1 MSWGNF
7 LFISSNTTQ
16 CHTRLRVG
24 IHIYSPRGCNICFL
38 ELRIC
43 CPTNCTN
50 RYVLLYSSQKK
61 NCSKLLSSKS
71 WKMKSRYLQ
80 HAVLAVKRLLLC
92 CLPQSLQSRTVVAAV
107 LQQRCCADYPPHEDH
122 MTYSIILP
130 QSLMR
135 RLVGKLSHSRP
146 RTKLKELD
154 PPKGLGEQIH
164 KLVLVDVARLD
175 ASFCQ
180 TVTDEVVPHPDVLA
194 PFMEH
199 GVLGQRQGGLA
210 VHPEFHCS
218 NVSPEEIIEQASK
231 PERLS

>member
-1 MSWGNF
+1 
-7 LFISSNTTQ
+7 
-16 CHTRLRVG
+16 
-24 IHIYSPRGCNICFL
+24 
-38 ELRIC
+38 
-43 CPTNCTN
+43 
-50 RYVLLYSSQKK
+50 VLLYSSQKE
-61 NCSKLLSSKS
+61 KLQQAAVLQKLKLKKGDACRLSSQSKDCCCAACRS
-71 WKMKSRYLQ
+71 P
-80 HAVLAVKRLLLC
+80 C
-92 CLPQSLQSRTVVAAV
+92 CLLQSLQSKTAV
-107 LQQRCCADYPPHEDH
+107 LLLSCSRDAVRTADCPPH

-130 QSLMR
+130 LSLVC

-154 PPKGLGEQIH
+154 PPKGLGEQIR
-164 KLVLVDVARLD
+164 KLILGVDVSRLD

-218 NVSPEEIIEQASK
+218 YVSPKEITEQTSK